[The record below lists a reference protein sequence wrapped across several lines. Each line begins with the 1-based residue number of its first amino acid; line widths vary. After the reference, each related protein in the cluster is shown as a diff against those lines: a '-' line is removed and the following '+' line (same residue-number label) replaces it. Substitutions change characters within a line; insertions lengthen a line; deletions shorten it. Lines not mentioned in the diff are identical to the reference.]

1 MVATLRESIADLD
14 KNMERVDAQ
23 LTAAFPDYAGLASP
37 KPLATADVQALL
49 NVDEAL
55 VLFLDVR
62 QLGDLPE
69 ETLVWVVTKKGAT
82 WYSVPLGTRALSDSV
97 LALRWG
103 EEEAAD
109 EEPRTVPYY
118 DLPTVVQDFTA
129 TQPDFMRMSDADIEQ
144 AISEIKA
151 VLRKIPQ

>member
-1 MVATLRESIADLD
+1 VPGGYLPPRPDPIAKTRLARGDVLVLCSDGLWGSITQ
-14 KNMERVDAQ
+14 RQ
-23 LTAAFPDYAGLASP
+23 LLQSLGALPLEEALAELVGLAERR
-37 KPLATADVQALL
+37 AGHQCD
-49 NVDEAL
+49 NV
-55 VLFLDVR
+55 
-62 QLGDLPE
+62 
-69 ETLVWVVTKKGAT
+69 T
-82 WYSVPLGTRALSDSV
+82 V

-129 TQPDFMRMSDADIEQ
+129 TQPDFMRMSDADIEE

-151 VLRKIPQ
+151 VLRKMPQ